1 LIRLR
6 AGRVATL
13 LTAALTAS
21 MLIGVGAA
29 SAAPPRWAMTVAT
42 LPATVSPGADAGYRV
57 TITNS
62 GPSNIAS
69 LFLVSDQSVAPS
81 YVSAPSQ
88 GTCNSTGLL
97 SCAFGALGA
106 GQSVVVTVA
115 YKTPGSG
122 NAFGVTFQANTT
134 GATFSDTKGR
144 SHGDTLFADPK
155 VTSTTLSTSP
165 DFAGGFAV
173 GATSYANVQE
183 VERRNPQATSITAFQ
198 SLIPV
203 TIQDGITSGVPC
215 TVAACSGAFG
225 QWSNLSVA
233 EGAAFSTPFKVTLL
247 VWGGA
252 VPGGTSANEIFVLHT
267 TDAGATSVIDQP
279 CSPATGTPANAECL
293 TATKVGSNYRIE
305 VWLFQN
311 GSIRGGI

>member
-13 LTAALTAS
+13 LTTALTAS

-29 SAAPPRWAMTVAT
+29 TAAPPQWVMTVDR

-57 TITNS
+57 TITNN

-69 LFLVSDQSVAPS
+69 LFLVSDQTVAPS
-81 YVSAPSQ
+81 YISAPSQ
-88 GTCNSTGLL
+88 GTCNATGLL

-106 GQSVVVTVA
+106 KQSVVVTVA
-115 YKTPGSG
+115 YKTPGAG

-155 VTSTTLSTSP
+155 VTSTALSASP

-173 GATSYANVQE
+173 SATSYANVQA
-183 VERRNPQATSITAFQ
+183 VDRRNPQATSIEAFQ

-203 TIQDGITSGVPC
+203 MIRDGITSGVAC
-215 TVAACSGAFG
+215 TIGACSGAFG
-225 QWSNLSVA
+225 QWSALSVA
-233 EGAAFSTPFKVTLL
+233 EGAPFGSPFKVTLL
-247 VWGGA
+247 LWGGA

-267 TDAGATSVIDQP
+267 PDVGPTYVIDQA

>member
-1 LIRLR
+1 MRQR
-6 AGRVATL
+6 SGRVATL
-13 LTAALTAS
+13 VTAALAAS
-21 MLIGVGAA
+21 MLMGAGTA
-29 SAAPPRWAMTVAT
+29 SAAPPRWAMTVEK

-57 TITNS
+57 TITNN

-69 LFLVSDQSVAPS
+69 LFLVSDRTVAPS
-81 YVSAPSQ
+81 FIGAPSQ
-88 GTCNSTGLL
+88 GSCNETGLL

-115 YKTPGSG
+115 YTTPTSG

-134 GATFSDTKGR
+134 GATFSDSKGR

-155 VTSTTLSTSP
+155 ITSTALSSNP

-173 GATSYANVQE
+173 DATSYANVQD
-183 VERRNPQATSITAFQ
+183 VKRQNPQATSIEGFQ

-203 TIQDGITSGVPC
+203 TIQDGITSGVDC
-215 TVAACSGAFG
+215 TIGACSGAFG
-225 QWSNLSVA
+225 QWSSLSVGG
-233 EGAAFSTPFKVTLL
+233 GATFASPFKVTLVL
-247 VWGGA
+247 WGPS
-252 VPGGTSANEIFVLHT
+252 VPGGASTDDIFVLHT
-267 TDAGATSVIDQP
+267 PDAGPTYVIDQH
-279 CSPATGTPANAECL
+279 CSPASGTPTNAECV
-293 TATKVGSNYRIE
+293 TVTKVGNNYMIE